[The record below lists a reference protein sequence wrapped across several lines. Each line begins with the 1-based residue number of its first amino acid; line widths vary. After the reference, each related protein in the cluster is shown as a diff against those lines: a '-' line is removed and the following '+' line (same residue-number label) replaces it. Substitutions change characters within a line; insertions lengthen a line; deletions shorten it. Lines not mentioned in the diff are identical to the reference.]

1 MKKTVYL
8 MTLLFSTTLFAGDC
22 SVYELRGTVKAIK
35 YDLHLI
41 VAERTGSELDL
52 LIPVMIQTEFSP
64 YVNKFVAGTFT
75 VEGKEIQ
82 TRNKILGVQKID
94 FAVPDPLSQNQ
105 ATSFKKI
112 KEVVC
117 PKI

>member
-8 MTLLFSTTLFAGDC
+8 MALLVSTTLNAGDC
-22 SVYELRGTVKAIK
+22 SVYELKGTVKVIK
-35 YDLHLI
+35 NNLHFI

-52 LIPVMIQTEFSP
+52 LIPIMIQTEFSP
-64 YVNKFVAGTFT
+64 YVNKFVAGTFI
-75 VEGKEIQ
+75 VEGTTIQ
-82 TRNKILGVQKID
+82 TRKKILDTKRID
-94 FAVPDPLSQNQ
+94 FAVPDPLAQNQ

>member
-1 MKKTVYL
+1 MKKTAYL
-8 MTLLFSTTLFAGDC
+8 MMLLISTTLHAGDC
-22 SVYELRGTVKAIK
+22 SVYELKGTVKVIEN
-35 YDLHLI
+35 DLHLM
-41 VAERTGSELDL
+41 VAEKTGSELDL
-52 LIPVMIQTEFSP
+52 LIPIMIQTEFSP
-64 YVNKFVAGTFT
+64 YVNKFSAGTFI
-75 VEGKEIQ
+75 VEGKDIQ
-82 TRNKILGVQKID
+82 TRKKILSVQKID